1 MLRLPV
7 GGTARAYLFDSG
19 DLQIAN
25 AYFCDCTMITLHKLE
40 DTDYCPWV
48 KLVIEGPCAESA
60 AALTHTSPLSTVEL
74 FCQFNEADPS
84 NCISDEWEWKN
95 PPMEAGV
102 EYRTTE
108 RWKGSP
114 VYTQVVY
121 FGTLPNN
128 TVKKMQVYYGANSA
142 NGLIHS
148 VDIISITSHVHGDT
162 DDKEWTSLPFI
173 YGGSNLAGDMY
184 YRDDSA
190 TNGLT
195 VRTQRDLSKYH
206 ALFTVKYTKEHA

>member
-1 MLRLPV
+1 MLP
-7 GGTARAYLFDSG
+7 GY
-19 DLQIAN
+19 
-25 AYFCDCTMITLHKLE
+25 
-40 DTDYCPWV
+40 
-48 KLVIEGPCAESA
+48 
-60 AALTHTSPLSTVEL
+60 
-74 FCQFNEADPS
+74 
-84 NCISDEWEWKN
+84 
-95 PPMEAGV
+95 

-108 RWKGSP
+108 RWRGYP
-114 VYTQVVY
+114 VYTQLVS

-142 NGLIHS
+142 NGLIRA

-184 YRDDSA
+184 YRDDNA

-206 ALFTVKYTKEHA
+206 ALFTVEYTKEHA